1 MKKVINDPNQVVEE
15 MLHGLALSNPAVI
28 HSEGMGVI
36 SRKVKTVKVGLLS
49 GGGSGHEPAHAG
61 YVGKGMLD
69 AAVSGN
75 VFSSPDP
82 MRILEG
88 IRQANGGKGVLMI
101 IKNYSG
107 DCMNF
112 KMAKSM
118 AEYEGITVDYVI
130 VKDDVAIP
138 DDESSTGRRGIAGTV
153 FVHKIAGAK
162 AEAGASLEEVKA
174 IAEKTIKNVRTM
186 GVSFSGCTIPAAGKP
201 GFVLGDNEMEVGMG
215 IHGER
220 SYKTSEIKTSKE
232 IAKILC
238 DHIIEDY
245 AKGGID
251 VKSGEFAV
259 MINGLGST
267 PLMELCILNGD
278 VQAYLAEQ
286 GIAVCKT
293 FVGNYMTALE
303 MTGVSVS
310 LLKVDE
316 DMKAMLNAP
325 SEAPGMTVP
334 AASEETKELFVGQT
348 AVKEEAAAEEA
359 GEASVSEG
367 FAITSAEYMEY
378 VKNVYEKIV
387 ENNEYITE
395 LDSTVADGDHGV
407 NMVSGFGALK
417 DAADELS
424 ALPVDQMLLEIGKKM
439 MFVVGGSSGVLY
451 GNAYITAAKM
461 MKGRGDM
468 DVEEMCGV
476 LSAMLEGIMDIG
488 NGKPGNSTMIDALYP
503 AVECF
508 KKCLADGISEKE
520 TFALVKKAAI
530 DGAESTKE
538 MQCNRGRASYLENK
552 GVGYLDPGAITM
564 SYQIAALMD
573 YAASKLN

>member
-15 MLHGLALSNPAVI
+15 MLHGLAMANPEVM

-36 SRKVKTVKVGLLS
+36 SRKTKTVKVGLLS

-88 IRQANGGKGVLMI
+88 IRQANGGKGVLMV

-118 AEYEGITVDYVI
+118 AEFEGITVDYVI

-174 IAEKTIKNVRTM
+174 VAEKTIKNVRTM

-232 IAKILC
+232 IAKILA

-245 AKGGID
+245 AKCGID

-259 MINGLGST
+259 MVNGLGST
-267 PLMELCILNGD
+267 PLMELYILNGD

-286 GIAVCKT
+286 GISVCRT

-303 MTGVSVS
+303 MTGVSVT

-316 DMKAMLNAP
+316 EMKELLNAP
-325 SEAPGMTVP
+325 SEAPGMMVP
-334 AASEETKELFVGQT
+334 APSAIDKELFEGTT
-348 AVKEEAAAEEA
+348 AKAAEEETVVDAAALQAADDA
-359 GEASVSEG
+359 G
-367 FAITSAEYMEY
+367 ITSKEYMEY
-378 VKNVYEKIV
+378 IKKVYEVIV
-387 ENNEYITE
+387 ANNEYITE

-424 ALPVDQMLLEIGKKM
+424 ALSVDNMLLEIGKKM

-451 GNAYITAAKM
+451 GNAYITAAKE
-461 MKGRGDM
+461 MKGKLSMTAEDL
-468 DVEEMCGV
+468 CTV

-508 KKCLADGISEKE
+508 KKGLADKLPEKE
-520 TFALVKKAAI
+520 LFAAVKEAAI
-530 DGAESTKE
+530 KGAESTKE

-573 YAASKLN
+573 YAAGK